1 MKKLFFIAL
10 LFTGISLWAQNSKNT
25 AKIDGKLLSG
35 NYSQIQ
41 LVNAIS
47 GESLGT
53 NQIENNKFNFH
64 IDLNEEKILA
74 LVLNRNQYI
83 LLDVKPGE
91 NIEVNYDPM
100 NFSNNSVKGSSG
112 TEFYIDNVKKLRS
125 LSSSQ
130 QNLFIDSLVRKNTDK
145 LINLIFLSSLD
156 AGSYSKTYDYV
167 LNKMKKFKDNEA
179 YKKIKSEYDAEKLTA
194 IGSVPPEIALQ
205 DTNGNVVKLSSLRGQ
220 YVLVDFWASWCRP
233 CRGESPNL
241 VRAYNK
247 YHDKGFTIY
256 SVSLDNSKSS
266 WLQAIKKD
274 NLGAWTHVS
283 DLKGWQCV
291 AARDYNVNSI
301 PSNFL
306 LDKDGKIIAK
316 NLRGSALER
325 KLAEIFNN

>member
-10 LFTGISLWAQNSKNT
+10 LFTGIRLWAQNSKNT
-25 AKIDGKLLSG
+25 AKIEGKLLSG
-35 NYSQIQ
+35 NYPQIQ

-53 NQIENNKFNFH
+53 NQIENNKFNFN
-64 IDLNEEKILA
+64 INLNEEKILA

-130 QNLFIDSLVRKNTDK
+130 QNAFIDSLVRKNTDK
-145 LINLIFLSSLD
+145 LINLIFLSSLE

-283 DLKGWQCV
+283 DLKGWQCE
-291 AARDYNVNSI
+291 AARDYNINSI

-316 NLRGSALER
+316 NLRGSALEK